1 MMLIRPIE
9 ATDFAAL
16 KQIAI
21 ESGVGF
27 TSLPVHDEILQGK
40 IDRSCKAFAEE
51 VEQPH
56 DQYYLMVL
64 EDTESGTVVG
74 TTAIEAAVGTHDPFY
89 NYHLGKVV
97 HSSRELGVY
106 NVVETLTLTNDYTG
120 VSELCTLFLREE
132 HRHGFN
138 GRLLSKVRFLLMA
151 EFPQRF
157 NEMVIAEMRGVSNG
171 SGESPFWQWL
181 QEHFFSVDFPTADH
195 LTGMGR
201 KEFIAELMPKYP
213 VYVSLLSKAAQAVI
227 GKVHAQTVPALK
239 LLQQEG
245 FSCRGY
251 VDIFDA
257 GPTVECRLENI
268 KSVQRSYRLK
278 AVIGEPLGGR
288 ACLISNCKLPD
299 FRAMVAEVAV
309 NHKTHQ
315 VVVPAQVAGPLAIVN
330 GDAMRVL
337 VI

>member
-9 ATDFAAL
+9 ASDFAVL

-21 ESGVGF
+21 ESGAGF
-27 TSLPVHDEILQGK
+27 TSLPVDDAILEGK
-40 IDRSCKAFAEE
+40 IARSCKSFAAE

-56 DQYYLMVL
+56 DEYYLLVL
-64 EDTESGTVVG
+64 EDTDTGAVVG

-89 NYHLGKVV
+89 HYHLGKVV

-120 VSELCTLFLREE
+120 VSELCTLFLQERY
-132 HRHGFN
+132 RHGYC

-157 NEMVIAEMRGVSNG
+157 HEMVIAEMRGVTDDKIG
-171 SGESPFWQWL
+171 SPFWQWL
-181 QEHFFSVDFPTADH
+181 QDHFFTVDYTTADR

-227 GKVHAQTVPALK
+227 GKVHPQTVPALK

-257 GPTVECRLENI
+257 GPTVECPLENI

-278 AVIGEPLGGR
+278 AVIGQPLGGR
-288 ACLISNCKLPD
+288 PCLISNCKLPE
-299 FRAMVAEVAV
+299 FRATVAEVTLYQKA
-309 NHKTHQ
+309 HQ
-315 VVVPAQVAGPLAIVN
+315 VVVSADVAARLAIAN